1 MISTK
6 NIMIITAF
14 AVLSGCGSEAVT
26 ESIEVVRPAKFIEV
40 TASSNVKHFNFP
52 AVVQAISS
60 KELTFQVSGQIEV
73 INVKEG
79 QAVKKG
85 DLIAKLV
92 QRSFKNDL
100 KTAETQYKIAKLD
113 YDRTARLMKDNAIAR
128 NVYDQRLSELNVA
141 SSQLDTAKKAVEDT
155 VLRSPFD
162 GVIAIKHA
170 KELDN
175 VSTSQE
181 IVTIQTVGAAEA
193 LVKIPSSLIA
203 RSKQIE
209 PIQTTIILDS
219 ASQYEIP
226 TAFVA
231 ASAIADSRS
240 QTFEVRFGFT
250 PPEEI
255 TILPGMTGVIK
266 STLKLSSSSDKIGQ
280 ISIPITAIVSDSEGQ
295 FVWKVNVETMSVS
308 KQSIKVGAG
317 VGQLLVIES
326 GLNVGDIIVGAGASY
341 LNEGMKVRRLDQ

>member
-14 AVLSGCGSEAVT
+14 ALISGCGGEEVA
-26 ESIEVVRPAKFIEV
+26 ESIEVVRPAKLIEV

-73 INVKEG
+73 INFKEG
-79 QAVKKG
+79 QTVKKG

-92 QRSFKNDL
+92 QRNFKNDMQ
-100 KTAETQYKIAKLD
+100 TAETQYETAKLD
-113 YDRTARLMKDNAIAR
+113 YDRAARLIKDNAIAR
-128 NVYDQRLSELNVA
+128 NVYDQRLSQLNVA
-141 SSQLDTAKKAVEDT
+141 SSQLDSAKKAMEDT

-162 GVIAIKHA
+162 GVVAIRHA

-181 IVTIQTVGAAEA
+181 IITIQTVGAAEA
-193 LVKIPSSLIA
+193 LVKIPSSLVA

-219 ASQYEIP
+219 AAQYEIP
-226 TAFVA
+226 TSFVA
-231 ASAIADSRS
+231 ASAVADSRS

-250 PPEEI
+250 PPEEV
-255 TILPGMTGVIK
+255 TILPGMTGVVK
-266 STLKLSSSSDKIGQ
+266 STLKLSSNSDKIGQ
-280 ISIPITAIVSDSEGQ
+280 ISIPISAVVSDSEGQ
-295 FVWKVNVETMSVS
+295 FVWKVNSETMSVS
-308 KQSIKVGAG
+308 KQNIQVGAG
-317 VGQLLVIES
+317 VGQLLAIES

>member
-73 INVKEG
+73 INAKEG

-141 SSQLDTAKKAVEDT
+141 SSQLDTAKKAIEDT